1 MLLKIFDPSKPSPIA
16 GYFET
21 YKFNR
26 NATYSKSKI
35 KTSIGQFDPVFKL
48 FLLVVSASTKCPIPF
63 VFFLCKK
70 YLFSC
75 CGFYLF
81 IACIS

>member
-21 YKFNR
+21 YMFNR

-63 VFFLCKK
+63 VFFCVINI
-70 YLFSC
+70 FFHVV
-75 CGFYLF
+75 GFIY
-81 IACIS
+81 S